1 MYERGIEERSCHEID
16 VLTNARR
23 AADAGLVALA
33 CVVVQ
38 HFVECLP
45 VMTPSQLEKARL
57 EASKLAE
64 LSGGSGAPTK
74 YVRIDGVGYVL
85 VEDIVRLQ
93 YELPIEDVGIFATA
107 LDCTGRQVT
116 SRLRPIVTMALLMP
130 GLWSYVQN
138 GQLSYERVRA
148 TAAQVAMAGIDIIE
162 FDRLMMDRR
171 LDVSPKVFRKY
182 VNEIIAMLSTPQ
194 ETNEVVRENRRVVC
208 THNPGGESVLSLIGP
223 SIEIEAMHKRLEG
236 GARAIIHGAI
246 GSFSAH
252 IGSEEFTPT
261 TEVPVRSMG
270 EVEIDEDRLLHQVMY
285 DMAVGARPATQIKA
299 RITRT
304 GMTKATGLTEDRD
317 VPAPQYGDEAI
328 QMWLDQD
335 EARGATQVKEV
346 KLTISIPT
354 NEEWLKSQ
362 AGINVMVPVIH
373 IMESEDRPTEKG
385 CRPTEIGRGSP
396 PEIDSSEPGAI
407 DRDGSHEVGRS
418 ELQEREGPTKS
429 RGATGPPVPVMVNN
443 EFALDSYTTDK
454 LLREASSVYRYFTDP
469 STGEVCEIMPARYRV
484 TKPMARTLEVR
495 WVYCSVPW
503 CNRLA
508 RTCDKDHI
516 EPFNQANPKNG
527 GQTVLENLHPLCRKH
542 HQAKTEGRL
551 TAKRTNDGGVEWE
564 FPRIGTVLSYPPAS
578 PLHQAHYK
586 QVEAFANSSA

>member
-1 MYERGIEERSCHEID
+1 MYERGIEERSCREID
-16 VLTNARR
+16 VLTKARR

-33 CVVVQ
+33 RVVVQ
-38 HFVECLP
+38 LFVKILP
-45 VMTPSQLEKARL
+45 VMTPEQLEKVRL
-57 EASKLAE
+57 ETSRLAE
-64 LSGGSGAPTK
+64 LAGSSGVPTR
-74 YVRIDGVGYVL
+74 YVHIDGVGYVL
-85 VEDIVRLQ
+85 IEDIVRLQ
-93 YELPIEDVGIFATA
+93 YELSVEDAGIFATA
-107 LDCTGRQVT
+107 LDCTSRQVP
-116 SRLRPIVTMALLMP
+116 SRIRPIVTMALLMP

-148 TAAQVAMAGIDIIE
+148 AAAQVAMAGIDIIE

-194 ETNEVVRENRRVVC
+194 ETNELVRENRRVVC

-304 GMTKATGLTEDRD
+304 GMTKATGLTEDCD
-317 VPAPQYGDEAI
+317 VPAPQYGEEAI

-362 AGINVMVPVIH
+362 AGINVMVPVIR
-373 IMESEDRPTEKG
+373 IMENEDRPTEKG
-385 CRPTEIGRGSP
+385 GGTP

-407 DRDGSHEVGRS
+407 DRGGPHEVGRS
-418 ELQEREGPTKS
+418 ELQEREGPAKS
-429 RGATGPPVPVMVNN
+429 RGSTGPPVPVMVNN
-443 EFALDSYTTDK
+443 AFALDSYTTDK
-454 LLREASSVYRYFTDP
+454 LLREASSIYRYFTDP
-469 STGEVCEIMPARYRV
+469 STGEVCEIMPTRYRV

-527 GQTVLENLHPLCRKH
+527 GQTVLENLHPMCRKH
-542 HQAKTEGRL
+542 HQAKTEGRI
-551 TAKRTNDGGVEWE
+551 TARRASDGGVEWE

-578 PLHQAHYK
+578 PLHQAHYR
-586 QVEAFANSSA
+586 QLEAFASSLE

>member
-1 MYERGIEERSCHEID
+1 MYERGIEERSCREID
-16 VLTNARR
+16 VLTKARR

-33 CVVVQ
+33 RVVVQ
-38 HFVECLP
+38 LFVKILP
-45 VMTPSQLEKARL
+45 VMTPKQLEKVRL
-57 EASKLAE
+57 ETSRLAE
-64 LSGGSGAPTK
+64 LAGSSGVPTR
-74 YVRIDGVGYVL
+74 YVHIDSVGYVL

-93 YELPIEDVGIFATA
+93 YELSVEDAGIFATA
-107 LDCTGRQVT
+107 LDCTSRQVP
-116 SRLRPIVTMALLMP
+116 SRIRPIVTMALLMP

-138 GQLSYERVRA
+138 GQLSYERVRV

-194 ETNEVVRENRRVVC
+194 ETNEHVRENRRVVC

-252 IGSEEFTPT
+252 IGSEDFTPT
-261 TEVPVRSMG
+261 TEVPVGSMG

-285 DMAVGARPATQIKA
+285 DMLTGARPTTQVTA

-304 GMTKATGLTEDRD
+304 GTTKPAAVTQKGD
-317 VPAPQYGDEAI
+317 VPAPQYGEEAI

-362 AGINVMVPVIH
+362 AGINVMVPVVRL
-373 IMESEDRPTEKG
+373 MPNDGKPRTRDE
-385 CRPTEIGRGSP
+385 RGTQVRDGDGP
-396 PEIDSSEPGAI
+396 QEIDAG
-407 DRDGSHEVGRS
+407 G
-418 ELQEREGPTKS
+418 LQERESPAKS

-443 EFALDSYTTDK
+443 AFALDSYTTDK

-469 STGEVCEIMPARYRV
+469 STGEVCEIMPTRYRV

-516 EPFNQANPKNG
+516 EPFNQTNPKNG
-527 GQTVLENLHPLCRKH
+527 GQTVLENLHPMCRKH

-551 TAKRTNDGGVEWE
+551 TAKRTGDGGVEWE

-586 QVEAFANSSA
+586 QLEAFASSLE

>member
-1 MYERGIEERSCHEID
+1 MYERGIEERSCREID
-16 VLTNARR
+16 VLTKARR
-23 AADAGLVALA
+23 VADAGLAALA
-33 CVVVQ
+33 RVVVQ

-45 VMTPSQLEKARL
+45 VMTPKQLEKARL

-64 LSGGSGAPTK
+64 LSGTRGAPTK

-148 TAAQVAMAGIDIIE
+148 TAAQVAMAGIDIIA

-194 ETNEVVRENRRVVC
+194 ETNEIVKENRRVVC

-223 SIEIEAMHKRLEG
+223 SIEIEAMFKRLEG
-236 GARAIIHGAI
+236 GARAVIHGAI

-270 EVEIDEDRLLHQVMY
+270 EVEIDEERLLHQVMY
-285 DMAVGARPATQIKA
+285 DMAIGARPATQIKA

-304 GMTKATGLTEDRD
+304 GKTKPASVTQNDD
-317 VPAPQYGDEAI
+317 VPAPQRVDEAVE
-328 QMWLDQD
+328 MWLGQD
-335 EARGATQVKEV
+335 EARGASEVKEV

-362 AGINVMVPVIH
+362 AGISVMVPLIQF
-373 IMESEDRPTEKG
+373 MDNE
-385 CRPTEIGRGSP
+385 GRP
-396 PEIDSSEPGAI
+396 PEIGDRPAEIGGDNLPDIDEGEPGAI
-407 DRDGSHEVGRS
+407 DRDGPHELGRT
-418 ELQEREGPTKS
+418 ELQKRKGPATS
-429 RGATGPPVPVMVNN
+429 RGSTGPPVPVMVNN

-454 LLREASSVYRYFTDP
+454 LLRQASSVYRYFTDP
-469 STGEVCEIMPARYRV
+469 STGEVCEIMPTRYRV
-484 TKPMARTLEVR
+484 TKQMARTLEAR
-495 WVYCSVPW
+495 WVYCSAPW
-503 CNRLA
+503 CSRLA
-508 RTCDKDHI
+508 KACDKDHI
-516 EPFNQANPKNG
+516 VPFDQANPQNG
-527 GQTVLENLHPLCRKH
+527 GQTILENLQPLCRRH
-542 HQAKTEGRL
+542 HQAKTEGHLSAR
-551 TAKRTNDGGVEWE
+551 RTDDGGVEWE

-578 PLHQAHYK
+578 PLNQSHYK
-586 QVEAFANSSA
+586 QLEAFAKSFS

>member
-1 MYERGIEERSCHEID
+1 MYERGIEERSCREID
-16 VLTNARR
+16 VLTKARR
-23 AADAGLVALA
+23 SADAGLVTLA
-33 CVVVQ
+33 RVVVQ
-38 HFVECLP
+38 LFVKILP
-45 VMTPSQLEKARL
+45 VMAPKQLEKVRL
-57 EASKLAE
+57 EMSRLAE
-64 LSGGSGAPTK
+64 LAGSSGVPTR

-93 YELPIEDVGIFATA
+93 YELSVEDAGIFATA
-107 LDCTGRQVT
+107 LDCTSRQVP
-116 SRLRPIVTMALLMP
+116 SRIRPIVTMALLMP

-194 ETNEVVRENRRVVC
+194 ETNEHVRENRRVVC

-252 IGSEEFTPT
+252 IGSKDFTPT

-270 EVEIDEDRLLHQVMY
+270 EVEINEERLLHQVMY
-285 DMAVGARPATQIKA
+285 DMLTGARPATQVTA

-304 GMTKATGLTEDRD
+304 GMTKATGLTEGCD
-317 VPAPQYGDEAI
+317 VPAPQYGEEAI

-362 AGINVMVPVIH
+362 AGINVMVPVVRL
-373 IMESEDRPTEKG
+373 MPNDGKPRTRDERRTQVRDGDGPQ
-385 CRPTEIGRGSP
+385 
-396 PEIDSSEPGAI
+396 EIDAG
-407 DRDGSHEVGRS
+407 G
-418 ELQEREGPTKS
+418 LQEREGPAKS
-429 RGATGPPVPVMVNN
+429 RSATGPPVPVMVNN

-469 STGEVCEIMPARYRV
+469 STGEVCEIMPTRYRV
-484 TKPMARTLEVR
+484 TKQLARTLEVR

-516 EPFNQANPKNG
+516 EPFNHANPKNG
-527 GQTVLENLHPLCRKH
+527 GQTVLENLHPMCRKH

-551 TAKRTNDGGVEWE
+551 TAKRTTDGGVEWE

-586 QVEAFANSSA
+586 QLEAFASSLE